1 MSGGTPRSILIL
13 GGARSGKSHH
23 AEMLGRAHGGA
34 LVYIATGEAG
44 DSEMAER
51 IKRHRL
57 GRGPEWTTIEEPVEL
72 VAAMSREAGPRRFV
86 LIDCITLWISNLMG
100 LRRAVPAEVDALARA
115 IEAAPGA
122 VCLVS
127 NEVGLGIVP
136 DNALA
141 RAYRDALGRV
151 NAIWAD
157 AADEALL
164 AVAGRVLRLERP

>member
-1 MSGGTPRSILIL
+1 MSSGTPRSTLIL
-13 GGARSGKSHH
+13 GGARSGKSRH

-72 VAAMSREAGPRRFV
+72 VAAVSREAGPRRFV
-86 LIDCITLWISNLMG
+86 LIDCVTLWISNLMG

-136 DNALA
+136 DNAMA
-141 RAYRDALGRV
+141 RAFR
-151 NAIWAD
+151 
-157 AADEALL
+157 DEAGL
-164 AVAGRVLRLERP
+164 AHQRLAAVCEEVVLMVAGLPVFLKRP

>member
-1 MSGGTPRSILIL
+1 MSGGTPRSTLIL
-13 GGARSGKSHH
+13 GGARSGKSRH

-72 VAAMSREAGPRRFV
+72 VAAVSREAGPRRFV
-86 LIDCITLWISNLMG
+86 LIDCITLWITNLMG
-100 LRRAVPAEVDALARA
+100 LRRAVPVEVDALARA

-136 DNALA
+136 DNAMA
-141 RAYRDALGRV
+141 RAFR
-151 NAIWAD
+151 
-157 AADEALL
+157 DEAGL
-164 AVAGRVLRLERP
+164 AHQRLAAVCEEVVLMVAGLPVFLKRP

>member
-1 MSGGTPRSILIL
+1 MSGGTPRSTLIL
-13 GGARSGKSHH
+13 GGARSGKSRH

-72 VAAMSREAGPRRFV
+72 VAAVSREAGPRRFV

-136 DNALA
+136 DNAMA
-141 RAYRDALGRV
+141 RAFR
-151 NAIWAD
+151 
-157 AADEALL
+157 DEAGL
-164 AVAGRVLRLERP
+164 AHQRLAAVCEEVVLMVAGLPVFLKRP